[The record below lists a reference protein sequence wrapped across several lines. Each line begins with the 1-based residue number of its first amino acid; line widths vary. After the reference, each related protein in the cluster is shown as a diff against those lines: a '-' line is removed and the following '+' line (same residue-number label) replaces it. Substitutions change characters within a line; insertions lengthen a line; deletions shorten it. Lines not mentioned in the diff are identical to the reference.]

1 MSDTEKAFQVVK
13 DLLLDDTFEKTERDQ
28 ENLNQMLESIKLRVK
43 LDIVEKLLTG
53 KKEEVI
59 ATLDE
64 YISALESKISEME
77 SKPFGAEKS
86 VPELMSLDHKMKKNE
101 NSRQIRVYKE
111 ILEDLKQIRQ
121 KAENIKYE
129 DAVRALFS
137 DELESDRLLRYS
149 IMMSLSGGG
158 WSLSSFDGEFPI
170 VGMKD
175 GPNNLEHS
183 ARPDWKINFEFVD
196 RISSVI
202 FDKEKV
208 EKYSTYFEKEYKYH
222 NKESA
227 LTGAKE
233 QLEIVRWYKGCKP
246 AIDGIVE
253 EKKELNRQIY
263 SLTVSLQYDTAAI
276 DSRRR
281 SIASLKSNYIKA
293 FIHKKE
299 INELEQ
305 LIAEGEEIVRKK
317 QDSLAELEER
327 NKQLETH
334 LDTLL
339 HQLQDRVS
347 KETFNKIYFAAYEI
361 TSSRWTR
368 EKKPEHIDS
377 KFNRLV
383 NAYGNEEEIQKSI
396 DTLTKEAAEAK
407 ADFEEYAQTELSPEM
422 RKEITE
428 KHDDIRA
435 ALWQTRRGPNYRAT
449 PFVSLCILK
458 TISEARHLD
467 PKKLL
472 EYLETGETLEETS
485 ERLESRIESRI
496 TGFVQPDIKAV
507 NDKFRKMQVPPV
519 KPEKKQQPAVEETR
533 HVPNVLDAQPEVPT
547 DGSGLTL

>member
-13 DLLLDDTFEKTERDQ
+13 DLLLDDTFEKTEKDQ
-28 ENLNQMLESIKLRVK
+28 ENLHQMLESIKLRVK
-43 LDIVEKLLTG
+43 IDIVEKLLTG

-86 VPELMSLDHKMKKNE
+86 VPELMSFDHMLEKNE

-111 ILEDLKQIRQ
+111 IIEDLKQIRQ
-121 KAENIKYE
+121 KAETIKYE

-175 GPNNLEHS
+175 GPYNLEHS

-196 RISSVI
+196 RISSII

-208 EKYSTYFEKEYKYH
+208 EKYSTYFEKEHKYH
-222 NKESA
+222 NKERA
-227 LTGAKE
+227 LIGAKE
-233 QLEIVRWYKGCKP
+233 QLEIVRWYKECKP

-253 EKKELNRQIY
+253 EKNELNRQVY
-263 SLTVSLQYDTAAI
+263 SLTGSLQSDTAAI

-281 SIASLKSNYIKA
+281 SIASLKSNSIKA

-299 INELEQ
+299 IEELDK
-305 LIAEGEEIVRKK
+305 LITEGEEIVRKK
-317 QDSLAELEER
+317 QDLLAELEEK

-339 HQLQDRVS
+339 RQLQERVS
-347 KETFNKIYFAAYEI
+347 KETYNKIYFAAQEI

-368 EKKPEHIDS
+368 DRKPEHIDS
-377 KFNRLV
+377 KLNRLV
-383 NAYGNEEEIQKSI
+383 YAYGDEEKIQKSI
-396 DTLTKEAAEAK
+396 DTLTKEAAETK

-428 KHDDIRA
+428 KHDDIRT
-435 ALWQTRRGPNYRAT
+435 ALWQTRSGPNYRAT

-467 PKKLL
+467 PKQLL

-485 ERLESRIESRI
+485 ARLESEIESRI
-496 TGFVQPDIKAV
+496 TGFVRPNIKDV
-507 NDKFRKMQVPPV
+507 KDKFRKMQVPPV
-519 KPEKKQQPAVEETR
+519 KLEKKQEPAVEETR
-533 HVPNVLDAQPEVPT
+533 HVPDVLDVQPEVPT